1 MMGVFL
7 QFSRDQLNETLNQL
21 GKSLSSSSVY
31 TDPNEATGLQDAQLS
46 HRYLSSSS
54 FHKVVDGPI
63 DDVAKFGNVHSS

>member
-1 MMGVFL
+1 MMGVLL

-21 GKSLSSSSVY
+21 GKSLSSSVY